1 MMKSPRMRTRVWLI
15 APLAAVLAAL
25 VLAPASLADT
35 VTGGKTVLKFDQ
47 ATGEGF
53 ADMSI
58 GIQSTG
64 AAKDGKHG
72 FNFPIKGGHVNVNSG
87 PKGLIDH
94 KGGLAFFT
102 EGGPGV
108 KFSKFSV
115 KIGKQKTKL
124 FARSGGAAVRFMDLD
139 LSHAPIGTTGTFLKI
154 KDADADLAKEGA
166 EVLSDTFDFPFHKG
180 IHMGTMTI
188 KVSLTS

>member
-1 MMKSPRMRTRVWLI
+1 MKSPRMRTRAWLI
-15 APLAAVLAAL
+15 APLATVLAAL

-72 FNFPIKGGHVNVNSG
+72 FNFPIKGGDVNKG
-87 PKGLIDH
+87 PKGEIDH

-108 KFSKFSV
+108 EVHEVRGQDRQEQDQALREVRRRRGALPRPRSV
-115 KIGKQKTKL
+115 HGDDQRRAP
-124 FARSGGAAVRFMDLD
+124 AR
-139 LSHAPIGTTGTFLKI
+139 T
-154 KDADADLAKEGA
+154 
-166 EVLSDTFDFPFHKG
+166 
-180 IHMGTMTI
+180 
-188 KVSLTS
+188 

>member
-1 MMKSPRMRTRVWLI
+1 MLSSSKRKRALVI
-15 APLAAVLAAL
+15 APLVAFCAAL
-25 VLAPASLADT
+25 ILAPASLADT

-72 FNFPIKGGHVNVNSG
+72 FNFPIKGGNVKSG

-108 KFSKFSV
+108 KFTKFSV
-115 KIGKQKTKL
+115 KIGKKKTKL
-124 FARSGGAAVRFMDLD
+124 FAKSGGAAVRFMDLD
-139 LSHAPIGTTGTFLKI
+139 LSHATISGSAGTNLKI
-154 KDADADLAKEGA
+154 KNADADLGKAGA
-166 EVLSDTFDFPFHKG
+166 QVLSDTFSFPFHKG

-188 KVSLTS
+188 KATVTS

>member
-1 MMKSPRMRTRVWLI
+1 MDRVPASIPKLVPIPSSPRRR
-15 APLAAVLAAL
+15 APS
-25 VLAPASLADT
+25 SLADT

-58 GIQSTG
+58 GIQATG

-72 FNFPIKGGHVNVNSG
+72 FNFPIKSGNVKTG

-108 KFSKFSV
+108 KFTKFSV
-115 KIGKQKTKL
+115 KIGKKKTKL
-124 FARSGGAAVRFMDLD
+124 FAKSGGAAVRFMELD
-139 LSHAPIGTTGTFLKI
+139 RSDATISGSAGTNLKI
-154 KDADADLAKEGA
+154 KNADADLAKAGA
-166 EVLSDTFDFPFHKG
+166 EVLSETFDFPFRKG
-180 IHMGTMTI
+180 IRMGRITI
-188 KVSLTS
+188 KADLR